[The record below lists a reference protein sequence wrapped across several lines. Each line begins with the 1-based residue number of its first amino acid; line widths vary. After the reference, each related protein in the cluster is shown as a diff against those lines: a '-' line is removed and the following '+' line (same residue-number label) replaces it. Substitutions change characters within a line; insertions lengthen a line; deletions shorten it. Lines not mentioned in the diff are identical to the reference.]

1 MYYLI
6 PYIKSSCYGLQSSIK
21 TGLTSS
27 LSRLLSWTHSPLLIY
42 ISPHSIIIL
51 YRSSIYFLHSIYFI
65 FCSSPPSLHPAHP
78 NCIFLHIRDF
88 VSIEFL
94 AHNMYTG
101 IFAEWLNDTPGSII
115 IQLQIQTL
123 TKIPKVIN
131 QKIVLL
137 IIPLPKNTKLKKK
150 LQLTKI
156 SNMVLRLSQQQ
167 KQNIKFMKMELKKK
181 SILHLLQNMIK
192 QRLMLQL
199 MN

>member
-1 MYYLI
+1 MYYLN

-27 LSRLLSWTHSPLLIY
+27 LLHLLSWTHSPLLIY

-78 NCIFLHIRDF
+78 NCIFL
-88 VSIEFL
+88 

-115 IQLQIQTL
+115 IQLQIL
-123 TKIPKVIN
+123 YK
-131 QKIVLL
+131 
-137 IIPLPKNTKLKKK
+137 
-150 LQLTKI
+150 
-156 SNMVLRLSQQQ
+156 SFGD
-167 KQNIKFMKMELKKK
+167 IKDEIRTVK
-181 SILHLLQNMIK
+181 HLLHVRKNIRHCPYTILFNFILTSIFWVTDYYPIFRWNQGSDESVFLFNII
-192 QRLMLQL
+192 
-199 MN
+199 

>member
-115 IQLQIQTL
+115 IQLQILYKSFGDIKEEIRTVKHPLHVRKNIRHCPYTILFNFIL
-123 TKIPKVIN
+123 TPIFWVTDYYPIFRWN
-131 QKIVLL
+131 QGSDESVFLFN
-137 IIPLPKNTKLKKK
+137 II
-150 LQLTKI
+150 
-156 SNMVLRLSQQQ
+156 
-167 KQNIKFMKMELKKK
+167 
-181 SILHLLQNMIK
+181 
-192 QRLMLQL
+192 
-199 MN
+199 